1 MMNKAYILGIGNDIL
16 EIERIRQSIES
27 HGEHFLSRL
36 FTPQEQEYCLKYAD
50 AAPHFAG
57 RFSGKEAIAKALGTG
72 FGKHTSWLD
81 IEILNDVLGKPVVH
95 LSSTLKD
102 KCTATTFLLSIS
114 HSQLYVTAVAL
125 WIKNEV

>member
-1 MMNKAYILGIGNDIL
+1 MTNKAHILGIGNDIL

-27 HGEHFLSRL
+27 HSERFLSRL
-36 FTPQEQEYCLKYAD
+36 FTPQEQEYCLKFAD

-81 IEILNDVLGKPVVH
+81 IEILNDAQGKPIVR
-95 LSSTLKD
+95 LSTTLQAKWP
-102 KCTATTFLLSIS
+102 ATTFLLSIS

>member
-1 MMNKAYILGIGNDIL
+1 MMNKTLILGIGNDIL
-16 EIERIRQSIES
+16 EIERIRQSIET
-27 HGEHFLSRL
+27 HGKRFFSRL
-36 FTPQEQEYCLKYAD
+36 FTPQEQGYCLKYAD

-81 IEILNDVLGKPVVH
+81 IEILNDAQGKPVVH
-95 LSSTLKD
+95 LSPALQA
-102 KCTATTFLLSIS
+102 KCAATTFLLSIS